1 MAKEKFFKIN
11 LDKLLEQI
19 PMVNQLESLI
29 KTVKGT
35 IVSLKKEV
43 DTLKET
49 EEENDA

>member
-1 MAKEKFFKIN
+1 METNKWKTTEEELPPN
-11 LDKLLEQI
+11 

-29 KTVKGT
+29 ITVKVT

>member
-1 MAKEKFFKIN
+1 METNKWKTTEEELPPN
-11 LDKLLEQI
+11 
-19 PMVNQLESLI
+19 PMVNQLKSLI

>member
-1 MAKEKFFKIN
+1 METDKWKTTEEELPPNPMA
-11 LDKLLEQI
+11 DQI
-19 PMVNQLESLI
+19 ESMI
-29 KTVKGT
+29 DIIKGT